1 MPLELRTQ
9 RLRLRPIEPSDRIA
23 LHGLW
28 THPDVRRFLWDDRTI
43 DLATVD
49 GVTERSAASFAA
61 DGFGLFAVREAGR
74 GALAGAVGIHRMAP
88 GAEAELLYSLA
99 RSCWGRGFA
108 SEASRAV
115 IADAFERLG
124 FARILA
130 RTDLPNRASVEVMKR
145 LGMTYAGESGEAG
158 QRLVSYTLAREDWD
172 PQRRR

>member
-1 MPLELRTQ
+1 MSLELRTP
-9 RLRLRPIEPSDRIA
+9 RLRLQPIEPEDRVA
-23 LHGLW
+23 LHRLW

-49 GVTERSAASFAA
+49 GVIERSTASFAA
-61 DGFGLFAVREAGR
+61 EAFGLFAVRETGR
-74 GALAGAVGIHRMAP
+74 GALAGVVGITRMAP
-88 GAEAELLYSLA
+88 GAGPELLYSLA

-130 RTDLPNRASVEVMKR
+130 RTDLPNRTSTRVMER
-145 LGMTYAGESGEAG
+145 LGMTYAGESGEGG
-158 QRLVSYTLAREDWD
+158 QRLVSYTLARADWE
-172 PQRRR
+172 PRRG